1 MKEYVSQKAKKGLF
15 FLFLFQKKLFWGNAE
30 SIGKY
35 ENREESRTTWS
46 RAGPLQNKE
55 KILFR
60 VDWSRLEQ

>member
-35 ENREESRTTWS
+35 ENREESRTT
-46 RAGPLQNKE
+46 
-55 KILFR
+55 
-60 VDWSRLEQ
+60 